1 MHIAN
6 YISTPVIR
14 GVSGLNVDKNLRKER
29 CLKTSH
35 HIRKSIIKIKV
46 GRGIAT
52 DWGLGETH
60 FAGSVNEV
68 KGKSPLAP
76 L

>member
-6 YISTPVIR
+6 YISAPVIR
-14 GVSGLNVDKNLRKER
+14 VVSGLIEDKNLRKER

-35 HIRKSIIKIKV
+35 LIRKSTIKIKV

-52 DWGLGETH
+52 GWGLGETP
-60 FAGSVNEV
+60 FAEIVNKV